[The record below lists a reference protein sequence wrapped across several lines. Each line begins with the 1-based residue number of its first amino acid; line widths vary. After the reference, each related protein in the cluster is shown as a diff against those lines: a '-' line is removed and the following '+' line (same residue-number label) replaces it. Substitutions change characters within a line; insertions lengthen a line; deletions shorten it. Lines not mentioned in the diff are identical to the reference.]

1 MALLVLA
8 ITWMHATIVLTS
20 WASSVALLLTAP
32 DARSTRPYRIFGCHV
47 VSALIGAGLA
57 LVSGNAFWMI
67 ALAVPMAL
75 LVAHV
80 FDIVHPSAITNAA
93 IAFTISTPTRSFLL
107 IALLGAVILG
117 AAGSILR
124 KRSVV
129 WPDCEKESGVE
140 ERPN

>member
-1 MALLVLA
+1 MKYGLPLFWRQRSRRGWRSCITLFIGCFSVMALLLLV

-57 LVSGNAFWMI
+57 LVSGNAF
-67 ALAVPMAL
+67 
-75 LVAHV
+75 
-80 FDIVHPSAITNAA
+80 
-93 IAFTISTPTRSFLL
+93 TISTPTRSFLL
-107 IALLGAVILG
+107 ISLLGAGILG

-129 WPDCEKESGVE
+129 
-140 ERPN
+140 

>member
-1 MALLVLA
+1 
-8 ITWMHATIVLTS
+8 MHATIVLTS

-67 ALAVPMAL
+67 VLAVPMAL

-80 FDIVHPSAITNAA
+80 FDIVHPPAIANAA

-107 IALLGAVILG
+107 ITLLGAVILG

-129 WPDCEKESGVE
+129 
-140 ERPN
+140 